1 MYSIAEGNPE
11 QLGCVTKGLI
21 EFNQKQMGISL
32 VAPEK
37 VTRIASDE
45 NGKVLGG
52 IVCTHTPILDNLSVD
67 ILWVANEYRGTG
79 LGSVLLHSVEDYAR
93 QQSCILAHLETMDFQ
108 AKDFYT
114 KQGYSVFGTLEGPPG
129 HTRYFINKAFT
140 P

>member
-1 MYSIAEGNPE
+1 MYCIAEGSPE
-11 QLGCVTKGLI
+11 QLDYVAKGLI
-21 EFNQKQMGISL
+21 DFNQKQLGTSL
-32 VAPEK
+32 VTPEK

-67 ILWVANEYRGTG
+67 ILWVADEYRGTG

-114 KQGYSVFGTLEGPPG
+114 KQGYSIFGTLEGPPN
-129 HTRYFINKAFT
+129 HTRYFMKKEL
-140 P
+140 